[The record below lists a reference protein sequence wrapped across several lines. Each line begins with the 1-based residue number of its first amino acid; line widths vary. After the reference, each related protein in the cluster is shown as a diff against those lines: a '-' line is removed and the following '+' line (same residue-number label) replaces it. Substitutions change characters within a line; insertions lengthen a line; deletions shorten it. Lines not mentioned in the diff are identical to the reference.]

1 MKIDGSMKKVLLV
14 LTSMLFVLS
23 INPSFAQEGSY
34 KIGKDIYVIEKVKKK
49 MIIRHEESTTGW
61 KLSKP
66 YDIDGKIGFDAIN
79 SGGIIE
85 FWLTFDDDTYQTGIM
100 DRKYGQKNLKIKKMN
115 KNIYINSK
123 NILCEKY
130 IIRNI

>member
-1 MKIDGSMKKVLLV
+1 MKKTLFLIIVLV
-14 LTSMLFVLS
+14 LVLS
-23 INPSFAQEGSY
+23 VNNSYSQEGNY
-34 KIGKDIYVIEKVKKK
+34 KIGKDIYVIEKVRKK